1 MSKNRTDQT
10 IPDCPP
16 DVLFSLCNRAS
27 ILLSHHVEPPKYQLL
42 IPVSS
47 ICPPLGIIKRSQKSL
62 MTVCC
67 AIVTALLLRLGD
79 SSPGREPRKTFVD
92 ILPCRPIPFRSVSY
106 AVVPGNHPSL
116 SPSPLKSS
124 NFWPVRNVYRESSVY
139 FNCCPLPSVR
149 SVLLLS
155 LRSVWQRK
163 GPLHIPNTQLALCA
177 SIAS

>member
-67 AIVTALLLRLGD
+67 ASVTALLLRLGD

-139 FNCCPLPSVR
+139 FN
-149 SVLLLS
+149 
-155 LRSVWQRK
+155 
-163 GPLHIPNTQLALCA
+163 
-177 SIAS
+177 